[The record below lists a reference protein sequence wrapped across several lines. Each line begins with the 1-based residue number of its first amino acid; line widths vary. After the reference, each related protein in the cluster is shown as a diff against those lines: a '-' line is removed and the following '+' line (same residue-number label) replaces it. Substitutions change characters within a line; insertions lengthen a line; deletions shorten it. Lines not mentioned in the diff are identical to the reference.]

1 MTNGVGRKLIGSID
15 SRMRDYLVGRDE
27 TKTKTRLAKGSF
39 MQTFLRTF
47 VVGAVLAV
55 GGGVM
60 AFAAS
65 PPADE
70 ITNWN
75 QMLFR
80 AGLVGGTTPLVIT
93 RVAAIVQAAVF
104 DAMNGID
111 RRYTPI
117 HVPPAGPAG
126 ASRDAAAV
134 QAAYA
139 TLVQLYPLQKSTL
152 DARLAVSL
160 TSIGA
165 RESSAAI
172 ASGIAWGQ
180 TVADAILAWRSTD
193 GFTPPPPPFLGGM
206 GVGMWRPTPPAFA
219 PGAGPQF
226 AYMTPW
232 VIGAPA
238 QFRPAGPPAQTSA
251 RYAADFNET
260 KTMGSLSS
268 STRTSDQTIFAWFW
282 ASSTASYLW
291 NNVALSLIE
300 RTQRES
306 DGDSRDQHRSST
318 LENARLL
325 ALLNLAI
332 ADAAIG
338 CWDAKYT
345 YVFWRPVTAIPL
357 AATDSNPATTADP
370 AWMPLF
376 ATPAHPEYPSGHSC
390 VSGAAGVVLGNH
402 FGERIRF
409 HVTSDV
415 MPGVVRQ
422 FDSFSAAL
430 EEVKNARV
438 FAGIHFRSATNDG
451 QTLGAS
457 VGEYVLNNAMQP
469 IDGKP

>member
-1 MTNGVGRKLIGSID
+1 
-15 SRMRDYLVGRDE
+15 MRTL
-27 TKTKTRLAKGSF
+27 
-39 MQTFLRTF
+39 LRTF

-55 GGGVM
+55 GGGAM
-60 AFAAS
+60 TFAAS
-65 PPADE
+65 APADE

-80 AGLVGGTTPLVIT
+80 AGLVGGTSPLVIT

-104 DAMNGID
+104 DAVNGID

-117 HVPPAGPAG
+117 HVPAAGPAG

-139 TLVQLYPLQKSTL
+139 TLLKLYPTQQGTL
-152 DARLAVSL
+152 DARRAVSL

-180 TVADAILAWRSTD
+180 TVADAILTWRGTD
-193 GFTPPPPPFLGGM
+193 GFTPPPPAFVGGS

-219 PGAGPQF
+219 SGAGPQF

-232 VIGAPA
+232 VISAPG
-238 QFRPAGPPAQTSA
+238 QFRPAGPPALTSD
-251 RYAADFNET
+251 RYTADFNET

-268 STRTSDQTIFAWFW
+268 PTRIPDQTIFAWFW

-291 NNVALSLIE
+291 NNVTLSLID
-300 RTQRES
+300 RTHRES
-306 DGDSRDQHRSST
+306 DSDQHRSAT
-318 LENARLL
+318 LGDARLL
-325 ALLNLAI
+325 AQLNLAM

-338 CWDAKYT
+338 CWEAKYA

-370 AWMPLF
+370 TWMPLF

-390 VSGAAGVVLGNH
+390 VSGAAGVVLANH
-402 FGERIRF
+402 FGERTRF
-409 HVTSDV
+409 RVTSDV

-430 EEVKNARV
+430 EEVKNARI

-451 QTLGAS
+451 QILGAS
-457 VGEYVLNNAMQP
+457 VGEYILSNAMQP
-469 IDGKP
+469 VDGRP

>member
-1 MTNGVGRKLIGSID
+1 MIAATAHEALSESAAQAFCTSNGLAPKRRGKPESTTFEEIGGLMKS
-15 SRMRDYLVGRDE
+15 
-27 TKTKTRLAKGSF
+27 
-39 MQTFLRTF
+39 FLRAL
-47 VVGAVLAV
+47 VVGAVMV
-55 GGGVM
+55 GGGAI
-60 AFAAS
+60 AFAGS
-65 PPADE
+65 PAVDE
-70 ITNWN
+70 ITSWN

-104 DAMNGID
+104 DAVNGID

-117 HVPPAGPAG
+117 HVPPAAPAG

-139 TLVQLYPLQKSTL
+139 TLVQLYPAQKPTL

-160 TSIGA
+160 TSIGT

-172 ASGIAWGQ
+172 ASGVAWGQ

-193 GFTPPPPPFLGGM
+193 GFTPSPPPFLGGT
-206 GVGMWRPTPPAFA
+206 GVGVWRPTPPAFA

-232 VIGAPA
+232 VVLTPE
-238 QFRPAGPPAQTSA
+238 QFRPAGPPALTSA

-260 KTMGSLSS
+260 RIMGSLTSA
-268 STRTSDQTIFAWFW
+268 TRTPDQTIFAWFW

-291 NNVALSLIE
+291 NNVALSLIKDE
-300 RTQRES
+300 GHQ
-306 DGDSRDQHRSST
+306 QHGSST
-318 LENARLL
+318 LQNARIL

-357 AATDSNPATTADP
+357 AATDDNPATTADP
-370 AWMPLF
+370 TWMPLF

-390 VSGAAGVVLGNH
+390 VSGAAGAVLAH
-402 FGERIRF
+402 YFGERTHFR
-409 HVTSDV
+409 VTSDV
-415 MPGVVRQ
+415 MPGVVRS
-422 FDSFSAAL
+422 FDSFSTAL
-430 EEVKNARV
+430 EEVKNARI

-451 QTLGAS
+451 QILGVS
-457 VGEYVLNNAMQP
+457 VANYVLAHAVQP
-469 IDGKP
+469 VNGSTE